1 MPTSKADDVRAVM
14 IETAKVQVAVLNAG
28 IEFWSGWVE
37 CAGKFAQ
44 AANKEL
50 IALSERDSNADEV
63 VSRITDSS
71 RKYLTSMTELP
82 DRAVAR
88 FKEDMKKAD
97 RPNGPRRR
105 AAGAKE

>member
-1 MPTSKADDVRAVM
+1 MPTSKDDDIRAVM
-14 IETAKVQVAVLNAG
+14 IETAKVQVAAMNAG

-50 IALSERDSNADEV
+50 LALSTGDGNADEV

-71 RKYLTSMTELP
+71 RKYLTSITELP

-88 FKEDMKKAD
+88 FREDLKTDA
-97 RPNGPRRR
+97 RTNGPRRR
-105 AAGAKE
+105 AAAAKD